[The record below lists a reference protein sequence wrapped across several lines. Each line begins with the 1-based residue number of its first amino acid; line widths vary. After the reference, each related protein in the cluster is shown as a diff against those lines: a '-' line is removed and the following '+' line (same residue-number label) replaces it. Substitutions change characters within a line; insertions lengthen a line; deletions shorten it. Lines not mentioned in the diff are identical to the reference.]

1 MMVKAKNESGTFET
15 VKEGKPKAQVEDK
28 SRSQRPVADLSNLHY
43 VGSVVGLSNLRPA
56 SSNNV

>member
-28 SRSQRPVADLSNLHY
+28 SRSQRPVAD
-43 VGSVVGLSNLRPA
+43 
-56 SSNNV
+56 